1 MGGVELITILL
12 VDDEEILR
20 ESISDFLEDRNY
32 RVIKAEN
39 GYVALD
45 VFEKERPDI
54 ILSDLRMPEMDG
66 LELLEKIN
74 AISPETPFV
83 VVSGTGR
90 ISDTVQALQLGAWDY
105 ILKPVQDL
113 DIIICAVEKC
123 LERVQLERQ
132 NKRYQEDLES
142 LVWERTAE
150 LQKVNNHLATINA
163 RLKKVLQ
170 TTKNLSICT
179 DVVRFGSIL
188 LEEFAEHMA
197 AAGGSLFL
205 REKDGLRLIH
215 SLDIDHVPTFLT
227 FPLLEGSIIQKVMDS
242 KKPFL
247 NNNIPQDEM
256 IKSSGWRG
264 YKDGSTLIFPLQS
277 ENSDVIGVLTLH
289 NKAFPPFIEQDLEIG
304 AILASYSCETLRA
317 IYATENLRSSE
328 SRFRD
333 LAEMLPEAVI
343 ETDLQLMVNYVNVRA
358 VEVFGYSE
366 FEFLTHFNVLELVIE
381 EQRDHVREML
391 TGQQQKAEEITFE
404 YTALQKNGEDFP
416 VLFHHAVVKEN
427 GLPVGYRAVIVDLSE
442 IRQVDE
448 ERIKLEEQYHQ
459 AQKVESIGRLAGGVA
474 HDLNN
479 LLTPVLGY
487 GQLMFNDFEEGDKRK
502 GYLEQIMRASE
513 RARDLVGQ
521 LLAFSRK
528 QTLHYQPLDI
538 NTVINKFS
546 ELLRRTIREDIAL
559 VFDLREDI
567 KTVEA
572 DVGQIEQVLMN
583 LSVNS
588 ADAMPDGGQL
598 TFATS
603 MVDCHEDLVRCG
615 LNSSHKHMVL
625 TIRDTGCGMDND
637 LLGNIFEPFFST
649 KGDKG
654 TGLGLATVYGIVT
667 QHGGHIKVESE
678 VGKGTSFNIFLPVVD
693 SVVRKPKVNADRLER
708 LNGTEDIV
716 LVEDDIAVREMVEEV
731 LKQLGYTIFAVENA
745 PDALKI
751 LEKDKVDLLLTDVI
765 LPGLNG
771 KELFMYARSLQPEL
785 KVLYMSGYADEIMG
799 EGGVL
804 DADVA
809 FIQKPF
815 TIDSLAQQ
823 VRTVLDLS
831 PVNDALI
838 LP

>member
-1 MGGVELITILL
+1 MATILL

-20 ESISDFLEDRNY
+20 ESITDFLEDRDY
-32 RVIKAEN
+32 RVVTAEN
-39 GYVALD
+39 GHVALEL
-45 VFEKERPDI
+45 FKQERPDL

-66 LELLEKIN
+66 LELLKKIT

-113 DIIICAVEKC
+113 NIIIYAVEKC
-123 LERVQLERQ
+123 LERVHLQRQ
-132 NKRYQEDLES
+132 NKRYQDDLES
-142 LVWERTAE
+142 LVWERTTE
-150 LQKVNNHLATINA
+150 LQKANNHLATINA

-197 AAGGSLFL
+197 ATGGSLFL
-205 REKDGLRLIH
+205 RENNGLRLIH
-215 SLDIDHVPTFLT
+215 SLDVEHVPKFLP
-227 FPLLEGSIIQKVMDS
+227 FPLLDNSVIKKVMDT
-242 KKPFL
+242 KRPLL
-247 NNNIPQDEM
+247 NTNIPQDEM
-256 IKSSGWRG
+256 VKSSGWRG

-277 ENSDVIGVLTLH
+277 ESSEVIGVLTLH
-289 NKAFPPFIEQDLEIG
+289 NKSFPPFIEQDLEIG
-304 AILASYSCETLRA
+304 TILASYSCETLRA

-328 SRFRD
+328 SRFRE

-343 ETDLQLMVNYVNVRA
+343 ETDLRFMVSYVNVRA
-358 VEVFGYSE
+358 IELFGYSE
-366 FEFLTHFNVLELVIE
+366 LEFLTHFNVLELVAE
-381 EQRDHVREML
+381 EQRDHAREML
-391 TGQQQKAEEITFE
+391 TDLTDTADDISYEYKAI
-404 YTALQKNGEDFP
+404 QKNGVEFP
-416 VLFHHAVVKEN
+416 VLFHYAVVREN
-427 GLPVGYRAVIVDLSE
+427 DLPVGYRAVIIDLTE
-442 IRQVDE
+442 IKQVSE
-448 ERIKLEEQYHQ
+448 ERAKLEEQYHQ
-459 AQKVESIGRLAGGVA
+459 VQKVESIGRLAGGVA

-479 LLTPVLGY
+479 LLTPILGY

-502 GYLEQIMRASE
+502 GYLKQIMQASE

-528 QTLHYQPLDI
+528 QTLQYQPLNI
-538 NTVINKFS
+538 NTVIKKFS

-559 VFDLREDI
+559 VFDLNDDI

-583 LSVNS
+583 LSVNA

-598 TFATS
+598 TFVTS
-603 MVDCHEDLVRCG
+603 MIDCHNDIVRCG
-615 LNSSHKHMVL
+615 LNSSHQHMVL
-625 TIRDTGCGMDND
+625 TVRDTGCGMDSE

-654 TGLGLATVYGIVT
+654 TGLGLATVYGIVS
-667 QHGGHIKVESE
+667 QHGGYTKVESV
-678 VGKGTSFNIFLPVVD
+678 VGKGTSFQIFLPVID
-693 SVVRKPKVNADRLER
+693 SVKSLPKVDAGKLETF
-708 LNGTEDIV
+708 NGTEDIV
-716 LVEDDIAVREMVEEV
+716 LVEDDKAVREMVTEV
-731 LKQLGYTIFAVENA
+731 LSQLGYNILSAENA

-751 LEKDKVDLLLTDVI
+751 LEKGKVDLLLTDVI

-771 KELFMYARSLQPEL
+771 KELFLYASSLHPEL

-815 TIDSLAQQ
+815 TIDNLAEK
-823 VRTVLDLS
+823 VRTVLDQ
-831 PVNDALI
+831 
-838 LP
+838 

>member
-1 MGGVELITILL
+1 MVSAKLITVLL

-20 ESISDFLEDRNY
+20 ESISDFLEDRDY
-32 RVIKAEN
+32 RVITAEN
-39 GYVALD
+39 GYVALEL
-45 VFEKERPDI
+45 FEKEKPDL

-66 LELLEKIN
+66 LELLEKIT

-90 ISDTVQALQLGAWDY
+90 IGDTVQALQLGAWDY

-113 DIIICAVEKC
+113 DIIICAIEKC
-123 LERVQLERQ
+123 LERVQLQRQ
-132 NKRYQEDLES
+132 NKHYQEDLES
-142 LVWERTAE
+142 LVWERTTE

-179 DVVRFGSIL
+179 DVIRFGSIL

-197 AAGGSLFL
+197 ATGGSLFF

-215 SLDIDHVPTFLT
+215 SLDIDHVPAFLP
-227 FPLLEGSIIQKVMDS
+227 FPLIENSVIKKVMDA
-242 KKPFL
+242 KKPLL
-247 NNNIPQDEM
+247 NSNIPQDELVT
-256 IKSSGWRG
+256 SSGWRG

-277 ENSDVIGVLTLH
+277 ENSDVIGILTLH
-289 NKAFPPFIEQDLEIG
+289 NKSFPPFIEQDLEIG
-304 AILASYSCETLRA
+304 TILASYSCETLRA
-317 IYATENLRSSE
+317 IYATESLRSSE
-328 SRFRD
+328 SRFRE

-358 VEVFGYSE
+358 VELFGYSE
-366 FEFLTHFNVLELVIE
+366 FEFLTHFNVLKLVID
-381 EQRDHVREML
+381 EQREHVREML
-391 TGQQQKAEEITFE
+391 TEPPEKVENISFE
-404 YTALQKNGEDFP
+404 YKALQKNGEDFP
-416 VLFHHAVVKEN
+416 VLFHYAIVKEN
-427 GLPVGYRAVIVDLSE
+427 GLPVGYRAVVVDLTE
-442 IRQVDE
+442 MKRVDA
-448 ERIKLEEQYHQ
+448 ERAKLEEQYHQ
-459 AQKVESIGRLAGGVA
+459 VQKVESIGRLAGGVA

-487 GQLMFNDFEEGDKRK
+487 GQLMSNDFEEGDKRK
-502 GYLEQIMRASE
+502 GYLEQIMRASG

-528 QTLHYQPLDI
+528 QTLQYQPLDI
-538 NTVINKFS
+538 NTVIRKFS
-546 ELLRRTIREDIAL
+546 ELLRRTVREDIAL
-559 VFDLREDI
+559 VFDLGDDI

-583 LSVNS
+583 LSVNA
-588 ADAMPDGGQL
+588 ADAMPGGGQL
-598 TFATS
+598 TFTTS
-603 MVDCHEDLVRCG
+603 MVDCHGDLVRCG
-615 LNSSHKHMVL
+615 LNSSQKHMVL
-625 TIRDTGCGMDND
+625 TVRDTGCGMDSD
-637 LLGNIFEPFFST
+637 LLNNIFEPFFST

-667 QHGGHIKVESE
+667 QHGGHTKVESE
-678 VGKGTSFNIFLPVVD
+678 VGKGTSFRIFLPAID
-693 SVVRKPKVNADRLER
+693 SVKSKAKVDVGNSETF
-708 LNGTEDIV
+708 NGTEEIV
-716 LVEDDIAVREMVEEV
+716 LVEDDKAVKEMVEEV
-731 LKQLGYTIFAVENA
+731 LSHLGYTIYAVENG

-751 LEKDKVDLLLTDVI
+751 LEKGKVDMLLTDVI

-771 KELFMYARSLQPEL
+771 KELFLCARSLHPDL

-804 DADVA
+804 GADVA

-815 TIDSLAQQ
+815 TIDSLAQK
-823 VRTVLDLS
+823 VRTVLDL
-831 PVNDALI
+831 
-838 LP
+838 

>member
-1 MGGVELITILL
+1 MGGAKFTKILL

-20 ESISDFLEDRNY
+20 ESILDFLEDRDY
-32 RVIKAEN
+32 QVVTAEN
-39 GYVALD
+39 GHVALEL
-45 VFEKERPDI
+45 FKQEKPDL

-66 LELLEKIN
+66 LELLAEIT

-105 ILKPVQDL
+105 ILKPVHDL
-113 DIIICAVEKC
+113 DIIIYAVEKC
-123 LERVQLERQ
+123 LERVQLQRQ
-132 NKRYQEDLES
+132 NKRYHDDLES
-142 LVWERTAE
+142 LVWERTAD
-150 LQKVNNHLATINA
+150 LQKANNHLATINA

-205 REKDGLRLIH
+205 RENDGLRLIH
-215 SLDIDHVPTFLT
+215 SLDIDHVPAFLP
-227 FPLLEGSIIQKVMDS
+227 FPLLENSVIKQVMDANR
-242 KKPFL
+242 PLL
-247 NNNIPQDEM
+247 NTNIPQDEM
-256 IKSSGWRG
+256 VKSSGWRG

-277 ENSDVIGVLTLH
+277 EGGDVIGVLTLH
-289 NKAFPPFIEQDLEIG
+289 NKTFPPFIEQDLEIG
-304 AILASYSCETLRA
+304 TILASYSCETLRA
-317 IYATENLRSSE
+317 IYATESLRSSE
-328 SRFRD
+328 SRFRE

-343 ETDLQLMVNYVNVRA
+343 ETDLHLMVSYVNVRA
-358 VEVFGYSE
+358 VELFGYSE

-381 EQRDHVREML
+381 EQRGHAREML
-391 TGQQQKAEEITFE
+391 TEPGETVKDIACE
-404 YTALQKNGEDFP
+404 YKALQKNGEDFP
-416 VLFHHAVVKEN
+416 VLFHYAVVKEN
-427 GLPVGYRAVIVDLSE
+427 GLPVGYRAVIVDLTE
-442 IRQVDE
+442 IKQVDE
-448 ERIKLEEQYHQ
+448 ERARLEEQYHQ

-487 GQLMFNDFEEGDKRK
+487 GQLMCNDFEEGDKRK
-502 GYLEQIMRASE
+502 GYLKQIMRASE

-528 QTLHYQPLDI
+528 QTLQYNPLDI
-538 NTVINKFS
+538 NSVIRKFS
-546 ELLRRTIREDIAL
+546 ELLRRTIREDVAL
-559 VFDLREDI
+559 IFDLQGDI

-583 LSVNS
+583 LSVNA
-588 ADAMPDGGQL
+588 ADAMPDGGEL

-603 MVDCHEDLVRCG
+603 MVDCHEDSVRCG

-625 TIRDTGCGMDND
+625 TVRDTGCGMNSD
-637 LLGNIFEPFFST
+637 LLGNIFEPFFTT

-654 TGLGLATVYGIVT
+654 TGLGLATVYGIVS
-667 QHGGHIKVESE
+667 QHGGHTKVESE
-678 VGKGTSFNIFLPVVD
+678 VGKGTAFKIFLPVVE
-693 SVVRKPKVNADRLER
+693 SVKSLPKVDTGKLETF
-708 LNGTEDIV
+708 NGIEDIV
-716 LVEDDIAVREMVEEV
+716 LVEDDKAVKEMVEEV
-731 LKQLGYTIFAVENA
+731 LSQLGYKIFAVENA

-751 LEKDKVDLLLTDVI
+751 LEKGKVDLLLTDVI

-771 KELFMYARSLQPEL
+771 KELFMYARSLQPDL

-815 TIDSLAQQ
+815 TIDNLAEK
-823 VRTVLDLS
+823 VRIVLDQ
-831 PVNDALI
+831 
-838 LP
+838 